1 MQEEYFYEE
10 DIRLVDILESF
21 GNYFRYLF
29 KKWYIFLPG
38 VIGLT
43 LCGYFFATLS
53 APKFT
58 ANASFNAIDSRIS
71 SMGGLMSMMG
81 ISFSG
86 GTSNDVLTGIFS
98 SRNIFYNSLLH
109 DMITNEGTREKIG
122 NVYMHTLKYDE
133 GFAEDPNLK
142 GFKFKANEISE
153 MTKLELQIASM
164 MYADFVDGSLDAEY
178 DIATGLIKAEVESPE
193 YELSKNLASNMLKA
207 TIDFYQQKQVE
218 NAKASYKNTDRRLD
232 SINNE
237 ILIRQRRIAQN
248 QDINIFNKKQISEIE
263 VQKLTQELAVLNV
276 MYNDATN
283 SKESAK
289 AGLTPTNMV
298 RIVDDPIFSV
308 DEIHKGKILWSA
320 IGFAASLI
328 LVVIPLL
335 LHKAVIDGRE
345 ENKVRETRIAKM
357 QTE

>member
-10 DIRLVDILESF
+10 DIRLVDVLESF

-43 LCGYFFATLS
+43 LGGYFFAKLS
-53 APKFT
+53 APKYT

-81 ISFSG
+81 ISFAG

-98 SRNIFYNSLLH
+98 SRNVFYNALLRE
-109 DMITNEGTREKIG
+109 MITSEGVRDKIG

-133 GFAEDPNLK
+133 GFDDDPVFK
-142 GFKFKANEISE
+142 GFKFTSAEINKMSKKE
-153 MTKLELQIASM
+153 MQIASI

-178 DIATGLIKAEVESPE
+178 DIPTGMIKAEVETPE
-193 YELSKNLASNMLKA
+193 YELSKNLASNMLKS
-207 TIDFYQQKQVE
+207 TIEFYQQKQVE

-248 QDINIFNKKQISEIE
+248 QDINVFNKKQISEIE
-263 VQKLTQELAVLNV
+263 VQKLTQELAILNV
-276 MYNDATN
+276 IYNDATN

-289 AGLTPTNMV
+289 AGLAPTNMV
-298 RIVDDPIFSV
+298 RIVDDPVFSV
-308 DEIHKGKILWSA
+308 DEIHKGKILWTA

-328 LVVIPLL
+328 VVVIPLL